1 MSQAAFDRL
10 MALAERVETLEK
22 NEEPKSK
29 TKKEKYH
36 GALSMRYAKYAKNI
50 NDETVFVPI
59 LTMRSYKPKPNL
71 DSVYKNEYGQYTDNQ
86 MLKITLADNTEE
98 TITITEARFFQPS
111 EPSVPTFI
119 EDEDENK
126 MKGAT
131 VKANTP

>member
-36 GALSMRYAKYAKNI
+36 GSLSMRYAKYAKNI

-111 EPSVPTFI
+111 EPSVPIFI